1 MFLLVLLL
9 SSSYYSST
17 AYNNQHRAFPSP
29 PSLPLGTATT
39 GSTFYRRSFFA
50 TAGFLVTAPLV
61 YNANAV
67 DIKVSPLA
75 KTFITAG
82 GKGAKPIRENDA
94 TRYFTNAR
102 VVFLLEGGSGTTT
115 GDLVLRLTAERKAGR
130 GPGVTPGNVQLL
142 SYKSSSSLPDGVV
155 SAGTVS
161 DVSVVVSKISDLFS
175 KLPEGDVLLVGPIP
189 SRGTAGDG
197 KLLADTASAV
207 KSFVGGKMGGGVISV
222 LLDGP
227 REGLLL
233 EENGYPVSELLW
245 YSL

>member
-1 MFLLVLLL
+1 MLLL
-9 SSSYYSST
+9 SSNYDSSA
-17 AYNNQHRAFPSP
+17 AYNHQHHAVP
-29 PSLPLGTATT
+29 PLPALPLGTATT
-39 GSTFYRRSFFA
+39 STTFSRRSFFA

-61 YNANAV
+61 SNVNAV
-67 DIKVSPLA
+67 DIKVTPLA
-75 KTFITAG
+75 KTFITSG

-102 VVFLLEGGSGTTT
+102 VVFLLEGTSGGTTT
-115 GDLVLRLTAERKAGR
+115 GDLVLRVTAERKAGR

-142 SYKSSSSLPDGVV
+142 SYKSSSSSLPEGVV
-155 SAGTVS
+155 SAGTAA
-161 DVSVVVSKISDLFS
+161 DVGVLVSKISDLVP

-207 KSFVGGKMGGGVISV
+207 KSFVGGKTGGGVVSV